1 MQIYNLNQVESL
13 PNDMDNECID
23 LCNTLNRL
31 PHIHTYESCM
41 GHGKHPFWV
50 FFKCTDINELSRLG
64 RAVERNYSDG
74 NWEIVVDSCDTK
86 PLGKFWL
93 RAKTILPDEEL
104 NESVNGL
111 IENIL
116 YWCKDEFDDYFNFD
130 DYNKLN

>member
-1 MQIYNLNQVESL
+1 MQIYNLEQVESL

-31 PHIHTYESCM
+31 PHTHTYESCM

-64 RAVERNYSDG
+64 RAVSRNYSDS

-93 RAKTILPDEEL
+93 RAKTILTNEEL
-104 NESVNGL
+104 NESINEL

-116 YWCKDEFDDYFNFD
+116 YWCKDEFDDYFNLD